1 MSLQSRL
8 LAAIFLALLVS
19 FSVGAGLATWH
30 AARSVHDELAV
41 SLASARQGTLA
52 GLANLAPGDAGATQL
67 RRLLQ
72 AFDGNQH
79 VQAALLDA
87 DGHVVLA
94 STQGVGTGAPAWFLK
109 LVAPRL
115 KKVLAPVSSVP
126 GVRAFRLEADAASE
140 AGERWTELSER
151 VASLGVFFVVAA
163 LLCSVT
169 VGRSL
174 RPLTALAQGFS
185 RVGRGELRA
194 ELVEAGPPEIATLAG
209 AFNRMAAALRS
220 AEAQNR
226 RLSQQVVTI
235 ADEERAEI
243 ARDLHDEIGPL
254 LFATANF
261 AAAIGRMVET
271 GDLGAVPAQLRSI
284 QDATAQVQREVRDM
298 LGRLHDGETAPA
310 DLATAVAELA
320 SFWRGVRPETVFA
333 AEIAASCARLGA
345 AARECL
351 FRAAQEG
358 VSNAVRHGAPLHV
371 WIGAQVCDGLA
382 VLSVRDDGAGGVEG
396 ADLTQGLGLAGMRAR
411 AGALGGRVEIDRV
424 GGWTVSVHLPLE
436 AVA

>member
-1 MSLQSRL
+1 MSLQTRL
-8 LAAIFLALLVS
+8 LAAIFLALLAS

-30 AARSVHDELAV
+30 AARSVRDELTA

-52 GLANLAPGDAGATQL
+52 GLANLAPGDLGAAQL
-67 RRLLQ
+67 RRMLH
-72 AFDGNQH
+72 AFDGNPH
-79 VQAALLDA
+79 VQAALLDK
-87 DGHVVLA
+87 DGHPVMTSKPGLEA
-94 STQGVGTGAPAWFLK
+94 GAPTWFLR
-109 LVAPRL
+109 LVAPPVE
-115 KKVLAPVSSVP
+115 KVVAPVAGAAGAS
-126 GVRAFRLEADAASE
+126 AFRLEADAAGE
-140 AGERWTELSER
+140 AGERWGELSER
-151 VASLGVFFVVAA
+151 MASLAVFFVVAA
-163 LLCSVT
+163 LLCSAT

-174 RPLTALAQGFS
+174 RPLTALAHGFS

-194 ELVEAGPPEIATLAG
+194 ELVEAGPPEIAALAG

-226 RLSQQVVTI
+226 RLSQQVATI

-254 LFATANF
+254 LFATTNF

-271 GDLGAVPAQLRSI
+271 GDLGAVPAQLRAI

-310 DLATAVAELA
+310 DLAIAVAELVA
-320 SFWRGVRPETVFA
+320 FWRVVRPETIFA
-333 AEIAASCARLGA
+333 ADVAASCAELGA
-345 AARECL
+345 ASRECL

-371 WIGAQVCDGLA
+371 WIGAQVRDGSA
-382 VLSVRDDGAGGVEG
+382 VLSVRDDGVGGVEG
-396 ADLTQGLGLAGMRAR
+396 KDLTRGLGLAGMRAR
-411 AGALGGRVEIDRV
+411 AGALGGRVEIVRG
-424 GGWTVSVHLPLE
+424 GGWAVSVHLPLE
-436 AVA
+436 VDA

>member
-1 MSLQSRL
+1 MSLQTRL
-8 LAAIFLALLVS
+8 LAAIFLALLAS

-30 AARSVHDELAV
+30 AARSVHDELAA
-41 SLASARQGTLA
+41 SLASAREGTLA
-52 GLANLAPGDAGATQL
+52 GLANLAAGNAGDAQL
-67 RRLLQ
+67 RRMLQ

-79 VQAALLDA
+79 VQAALLGK
-87 DGHVVLA
+87 DGRVIMA
-94 STQGVGTGAPAWFLK
+94 SKPGVGAGAPAWFLR
-109 LVAPRL
+109 LVAPPL
-115 KKVLAPVSSVP
+115 KKVVAPVAAVP
-126 GVRAFRLEADAASE
+126 GVSAFRLEADAASE
-140 AGERWTELSER
+140 AGERWAELSER
-151 VASLGVFFVVAA
+151 MASLGVFFVVAA

-194 ELVEAGPPEIATLAG
+194 ELVEAGPPEIATLAA

-235 ADEERAEI
+235 ADEERTEI

-254 LFATANF
+254 LFATTNF

-271 GDLGAVPAQLRSI
+271 GDLAAVPAQLRSI

-298 LGRLHDGETAPA
+298 LGRLHDGGTAPA
-310 DLATAVAELA
+310 DLATAMAELV
-320 SFWRGVRPETVFA
+320 SFWRGVRPETVFVADVA
-333 AEIAASCARLGA
+333 APCAGLGA
-345 AARECL
+345 AVRECL

-371 WIGAQVCDGLA
+371 WISAQVRDGMA
-382 VLSVRDDGAGGVEG
+382 VLSVRDDGAGGAAQEG
-396 ADLTQGLGLAGMRAR
+396 SAQGLGLAGMRAR
-411 AGALGGRVEIDRV
+411 AGALGGCVEIVRAA
-424 GGWTVSVHLPLE
+424 GWTVSVQLPLE
-436 AVA
+436 ADA